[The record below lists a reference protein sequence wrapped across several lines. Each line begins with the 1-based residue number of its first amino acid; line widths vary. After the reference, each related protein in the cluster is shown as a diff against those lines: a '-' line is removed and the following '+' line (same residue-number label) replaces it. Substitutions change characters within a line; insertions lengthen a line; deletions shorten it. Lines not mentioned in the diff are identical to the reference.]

1 MMAMGEM
8 AASIAHEINQ
18 PLAAI
23 AINAAAGLRW
33 LAAAIPDL
41 DEASKALTHIVNDAR
56 RASEVIGG
64 IRLMFKKDN

>member
-23 AINAAAGLRW
+23 ATNAAAGLRW
-33 LAAAIPDL
+33 LAAVTPDL
-41 DEASKALTHIVNDAR
+41 DEASNALTRIVNDAR

-64 IRLMFKKDN
+64 IRLNVKKG